1 MVLTLGLALTPL
13 ELSPKL
19 PDSSFL
25 DTDPTGGAQ
34 MVPNLVGMSLG
45 RMVPVWD
52 GACVLVQ
59 VNVLVVLGAEE
70 KGAMLESRLLSVIN
84 DSAVHGAELEL
95 EPEVE
100 VGVAFLATVSA
111 GCVLRGVEDDGS
123 GDNGGEMG
131 GVEER

>member
-34 MVPNLVGMSLG
+34 MVPNLV
-45 RMVPVWD
+45 PVWD
-52 GACVLVQ
+52 GACVLVRA
-59 VNVLVVLGAEE
+59 NVLVVLGAEE